1 MEKQLLPLLKRGYTV
16 IMDNLS
22 VHKNS
27 FDIAKFLRKGILIKY
42 LPRYSPDLNPIEFM
56 WSKVKAILR
65 QIGARTQDE
74 LWHATNEALWSITT
88 DNIAGWF
95 KKCGYLHV

>member
-1 MEKQLLPLLKRGYTV
+1 METQLYPVLNKGFTI
-16 IMDNLS
+16 IMDNLA

-27 FDIAKFLRKGILIKY
+27 FDVTKFFKKGIMIKY

-65 QIGARTQDE
+65 KIGARTQDE
-74 LWHATNEALWSITT
+74 LWHATNEALWSISNR
-88 DNIAGWF
+88 DIAGWF
-95 KKCGYLHV
+95 KKCGYFQV